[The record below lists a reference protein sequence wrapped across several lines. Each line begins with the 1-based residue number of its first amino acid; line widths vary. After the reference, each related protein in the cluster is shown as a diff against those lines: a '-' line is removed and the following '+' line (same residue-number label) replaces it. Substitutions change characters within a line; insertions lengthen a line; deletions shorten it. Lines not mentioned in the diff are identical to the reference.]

1 MRCKLWQS
9 SQPIIVRTP
18 IIDVWGDVEMSEEES
33 WDCKTFSVCSLALI
47 TAMKLW
53 KDWTNWNV
61 SIWGVAPAP
70 IPVHVPS
77 QSDQNW
83 VNQLKVSSNSIS
95 LLGFLLRTKLTCY
108 FCFFQP
114 KLRTQSGQIGTWFLS
129 LNISPSIIDDRNYW
143 IFIEKWLYIFNINN
157 TMQLVKPSSRDE
169 RHRRVET
176 DNDAVQW
183 TQQSI
188 PWSTRLQGT
197 EVKKSS
203 SQKPQTSHQSELDQ

>member
-1 MRCKLWQS
+1 
-9 SQPIIVRTP
+9 
-18 IIDVWGDVEMSEEES
+18 MSEEES
-33 WDCKTFSVCSLALI
+33 WDCRTFSVCSLALI

-114 KLRTQSGQIGTWFLS
+114 ELRTQSGQIGTWLLP
-129 LNISPSIIDDRNYW
+129 LNISPSSIDDRNY
-143 IFIEKWLYIFNINN
+143 IEYL
-157 TMQLVKPSSRDE
+157 L
-169 RHRRVET
+169 RHGFTFSTWGTEESGDW

-183 TQQSI
+183 TQQSV
-188 PWSTRLQGT
+188 PWSTRLEGT